1 VLIVASHVLGLCE
14 SHAVGTFLLGG
25 AFAPL
30 PQARRPG
37 MVPRTGIDEK
47 VQPRQEGVW
56 YRVSGMPTRKKG
68 ERRHAH
74 KEETVGRENRWSYS
88 TLIPR
93 PCSSCPQWRSLLQST
108 AATEPVIQ
116 GDHRGC
122 SLCAGRRIFLVGDL
136 RRPCNSSCVQDP
148 LPVVILAPCAQ
159 VTSRAARISRIN
171 EPQLE
176 RAAVA

>member
-1 VLIVASHVLGLCE
+1 
-14 SHAVGTFLLGG
+14 
-25 AFAPL
+25 
-30 PQARRPG
+30 

-148 LPVVILAPCAQ
+148 LPVVILAPCE
-159 VTSRAARISRIN
+159 VTPSGRIQIN

-176 RAAVA
+176 RAA